1 MNYSKTIASILFSAS
16 FLALMAANEGKA
28 QTANSNAN
36 AGAQSSAGSQSGS
49 NSGAAAIVS
58 TVNNTNVPANT
69 TNTSTVRSNTASTG
83 AFSNQNVNS
92 GYTSSDNI
100 VRTTPTVYAPP
111 VSGGNP
117 CTLAVSG
124 GVSVIGWGASAGGT
138 FVDTDCA
145 NRQKIAM
152 VHNAGYKLVAKELM
166 CNDQAT
172 YNAFK
177 SSGEGPCAFR
187 ANFEPQGAAPQPMPT
202 QLAPPVVTY
211 TAPPAPMVQA
221 PNPALMDP
229 KRLPRCKGPN
239 DQSSCYSG

>member
-1 MNYSKTIASILFSAS
+1 MNYRKVTAGILFSS
-16 FLALMAANEGKA
+16 MFLAMMAANEGKA
-28 QTANSNAN
+28 QTANSNA
-36 AGAQSSAGSQSGS
+36 GASSGSNSASGS

-69 TNTSTVRSNTASTG
+69 TNSTRYSGGTSNSN
-83 AFSNQNVNS
+83 NNVNS
-92 GYTSSDNI
+92 GFQSSDNI

-124 GVSVIGWGASAGGT
+124 GVSVIGWGASGGGT
-138 FVDTDCA
+138 FVDQDCA

-177 SSGEGPCAFR
+177 SSGEGACAFR
-187 ANFEPQGAAPQPMPT
+187 PEFEPKGAAPQSMPT
-202 QLAPPVVTY
+202 QLAPAVVT
-211 TAPPAPMVQA
+211 PAPMVQA
-221 PNPALMDP
+221 AP
-229 KRLPRCKGPN
+229 KHYPRCNAARGIVDN
-239 DQSSCYSG
+239 CAS

>member
-1 MNYSKTIASILFSAS
+1 MTSYKTTLSILFSAT
-16 FLALMAANEGKA
+16 FLAMMAANDGKA
-28 QTANSNAN
+28 QTANAGAN

-49 NSGAAAIVS
+49 NSGAAAVINQ
-58 TVNNTNVPANT
+58 TTNVPANT
-69 TNTSTVRSNTASTG
+69 TNTSTVRTNNASTG

-202 QLAPPVVTY
+202 QIAPAVVT
-211 TAPPAPMVQA
+211 PAPMVQA
-221 PNPALMDP
+221 PA
-229 KRLPRCKGPN
+229 KVYPRCDPRRGIN
-239 DQSSCYSG
+239 DNCAS

>member
-1 MNYSKTIASILFSAS
+1 MTYRKTIAGLLFSVS
-16 FLALMAANEGKA
+16 FIALMAANEGKA
-28 QTANSNAN
+28 QTAN
-36 AGAQSSAGSQSGS
+36 AGAVAGSTAGSSSNSG
-49 NSGAAAIVS
+49 SGAAAIINQ
-58 TVNNTNVPANT
+58 TTTVPANT
-69 TNTSTVRSNTASTG
+69 TNTSNVRTNNASTG

-202 QLAPPVVTY
+202 QLAPAVVT
-211 TAPPAPMVQA
+211 PAPMVQ
-221 PNPALMDP
+221 NQP
-229 KRLPRCKGPN
+229 KVYPRCTATIRDN
-239 DQSSCYSG
+239 CQS

>member
-1 MNYSKTIASILFSAS
+1 MNYRKTILSILFSAS

-49 NSGAAAIVS
+49 NSGAAAVINQ
-58 TVNNTNVPANT
+58 TTNVPANT
-69 TNTSTVRSNTASTG
+69 TNTSTVRTNNASTG
-83 AFSNQNVNS
+83 AFSNSNVNS

-166 CNDQAT
+166 CNDRAT
-172 YNAFK
+172 YQAFK
-177 SSGEGPCAFR
+177 SSGEGACAFR
-187 ANFEPQGAAPQPMPT
+187 PDFEPAGAAPVAMPT
-202 QLAPPVVTY
+202 QIAPAVVT
-211 TAPPAPMVQA
+211 PAPMVQA
-221 PNPALMDP
+221 QP
-229 KRLPRCKGPN
+229 KVYPRCTAQIRDN
-239 DQSSCYSG
+239 CQS